1 MTTTDLSTRSLL
13 EPRPLDEL
21 SRTELR
27 LEVKRARIELA
38 STLNAIEDRLNVP
51 RKMRERTERWGRELD
66 RLRTENPVALAGVA
80 VGVAVVIGGAVWGI
94 VTLVTRD

>member
-1 MTTTDLSTRSLL
+1 MTTTDVSRSLL
-13 EPRPLDEL
+13 EPRPLSEL
-21 SRTELR
+21 SRPELR
-27 LEVKRARIELA
+27 VEVTRARNELA

-51 RKMRERTERWGRELD
+51 RKVRERTDRWGRELR

-94 VTLVTRD
+94 VTLMTRD